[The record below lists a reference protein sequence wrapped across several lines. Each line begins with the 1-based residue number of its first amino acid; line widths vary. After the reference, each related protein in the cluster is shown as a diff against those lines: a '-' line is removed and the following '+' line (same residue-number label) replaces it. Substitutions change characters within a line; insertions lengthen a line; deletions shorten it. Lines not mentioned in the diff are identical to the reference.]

1 VISGCAELSTWPT
14 SLRPS
19 TGVEPMTV
27 FTVSATVHV
36 TFGTLAG
43 IRPTTSRSKS
53 SMISLRRVSHC
64 ALVATLA
71 PLSSVMSSGSF
82 G

>member
-1 VISGCAELSTWPT
+1 MV
-14 SLRPS
+14 
-19 TGVEPMTV
+19 V

-43 IRPTTSRSKS
+43 MRPTTSRSKS

-64 ALVATLA
+64 ALVVTLA
-71 PLSSVMSSGSF
+71 PLFSVMSSGSF